1 VPAPA
6 PRETTPTTL
15 SDRQSAE
22 RPASAPATTPPATVS
37 EPPPQPAAA
46 AEAQRQAPTPPS
58 REPEKNY
65 RSDPRIELQALV
77 WAPDAAE
84 RFVVI
89 NNRLIKEGGSIDTI
103 TVVRIDRDDVLLS
116 EGGDRWH
123 EKFKIR

>member
-1 VPAPA
+1 M
-6 PRETTPTTL
+6 
-15 SDRQSAE
+15 
-22 RPASAPATTPPATVS
+22 
-37 EPPPQPAAA
+37 
-46 AEAQRQAPTPPS
+46 
-58 REPEKNY
+58 
-65 RSDPRIELQALV
+65 

-103 TVVRIDRDDVLLS
+103 TVVRIDRDDILLS